1 MRLLIVALLLLSIS
15 SFAQKKKEKEES
27 LLKENAEWFEGTI
40 MLTDGTELKGL
51 LKYTD
56 QNGVLSFQDGT
67 NSKVLT
73 ATRVVGFEF
82 FDESL
87 QKQRVFYTLAHED
100 SQTNVVR
107 PLFFEVVREYSSFAI
122 LSKTDPVDV
131 EQKLSKNPMAY
142 SPNAINLTSNRRLVV
157 SQEETIYLMNAQGEI
172 KPYFKMVNE
181 ENKGLLATGDVK
193 TKNKMVDDDLLIE
206 FVTEPIYE
214 KLKTF
219 AKQNNL
225 TFKRKED
232 FLKILDHYDSIR
244 SK

>member
-1 MRLLIVALLLLSIS
+1 MRLTVVVLLLLSIS
-15 SFAQKKKEKEES
+15 SFAQKKKKKEEP

-40 MLTDGTELKGL
+40 MLTDGSELKGL
-51 LKYTD
+51 VKYTD

-87 QKQRVFYTLAHED
+87 QKQRVFYTFPYED
-100 SQTNVVR
+100 SETNVVR

-131 EQKLSKNPMAY
+131 EQKVSRNPMSY
-142 SPNAINLTSNRRLVV
+142 SPNATALTTNRRLVV

-172 KPYFKMVNE
+172 KPYFKIVNE
-181 ENKGLLATGDVK
+181 ESTGMLASGDVK

-206 FVTEPIYE
+206 FVTEPVYE
-214 KLKTF
+214 KLRTF

-225 TFKRKED
+225 SFKRKDD
-232 FLKILDHYDSIR
+232 FLKILDYYDSIR
-244 SK
+244 G

>member
-1 MRLLIVALLLLSIS
+1 
-15 SFAQKKKEKEES
+15 
-27 LLKENAEWFEGTI
+27 
-40 MLTDGTELKGL
+40 
-51 LKYTD
+51 
-56 QNGVLSFQDGT
+56 
-67 NSKVLT
+67 
-73 ATRVVGFEF
+73 
-82 FDESL
+82 
-87 QKQRVFYTLAHED
+87 
-100 SQTNVVR
+100 
-107 PLFFEVVREYSSFAI
+107 LFFEVVREYSSFAI